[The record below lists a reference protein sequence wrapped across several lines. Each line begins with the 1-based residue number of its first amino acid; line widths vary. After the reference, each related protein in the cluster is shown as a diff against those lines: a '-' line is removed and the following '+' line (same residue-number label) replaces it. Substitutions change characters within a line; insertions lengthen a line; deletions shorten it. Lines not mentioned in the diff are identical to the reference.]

1 VYHKTIIS
9 LFPSVHRQTGT
20 GMFSVGDKK
29 LSTVAASA
37 LVGSLLHACGVAIHR
52 RVHVSDVSMSTCTMY
67 SASLKNLPQ
76 GFLAIFLQQLRIFK

>member
-52 RVHVSDVSMSTCTMY
+52 RVRCVHVYVHYVQCE
-67 SASLKNLPQ
+67 
-76 GFLAIFLQQLRIFK
+76 FKKFTPRFSGNISPTTANF